1 MADFTFWIVV
11 GLTLGSAFMVV
22 QSKNLLYSAYALLF
36 SFIVVFLY
44 GCNRIIC
51 IPLG

>member
-22 QSKNLLYSAYALLF
+22 QSKIY
-36 SFIVVFLY
+36 FILPTHCCF
-44 GCNRIIC
+44 
-51 IPLG
+51 PLWV